1 MKYRSTPQSPLRLG
15 ASFSQVRIFPERP
28 ESHNSGVPLPQCMRS
43 MMEAA
48 FHADFSDIRVHQGA
62 PDAKSLSALA
72 FTQGRDIHFAPGQ
85 YSPDSLEGQKIIGHE
100 LAHVVQQQEGRVAVP
115 QGQGAPIN
123 DDAAL
128 EAEADALGAKAA
140 QGEVVRPAG
149 SNPRG
154 AFHPVAPVQRMKL
167 DEEKKPGE
175 NGQGAYTRQDG
186 ETTEEFRSR
195 MAIEMA
201 GLRQSMAE
209 NDEIYPEDRD
219 QDRPD
224 WAEEFTD
231 PKDWH
236 SGKYFGDPNKLLG
249 TAEEWEKPPEQE
261 APEVDKDKL
270 AQHIGKRSEET
281 QALQENWNINGEGRS
296 QGRVHLIGYA
306 YARPTKADVATKEGK
321 LNLSAEEKEILSR
334 TDRDA
339 TNCHRRPFP
348 REIQEP
354 RQERNSRRVHVST

>member
-1 MKYRSTPQSPLRLG
+1 MRQRAVIKLNQSNQPQGSFSLPSRPFPVQAKSGLDLSPEQDPDETQKYAPKSAQTG

-28 ESHNSGVPLPQCMRS
+28 ESRNSGVPLPQRMRS

-209 NDEIYPEDRD
+209 NDEIDPEDRD
-219 QDRPD
+219 QDWPD

-281 QALQENWNINGEGRS
+281 
-296 QGRVHLIGYA
+296 
-306 YARPTKADVATKEGK
+306 
-321 LNLSAEEKEILSR
+321 
-334 TDRDA
+334 
-339 TNCHRRPFP
+339 
-348 REIQEP
+348 
-354 RQERNSRRVHVST
+354 